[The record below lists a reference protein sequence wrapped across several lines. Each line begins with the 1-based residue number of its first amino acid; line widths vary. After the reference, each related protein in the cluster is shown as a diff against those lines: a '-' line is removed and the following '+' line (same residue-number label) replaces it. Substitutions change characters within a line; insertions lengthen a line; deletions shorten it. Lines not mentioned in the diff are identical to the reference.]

1 MKRIDYVNVKQGTEN
16 CRRFSHGNALPL
28 IALPHGMAAF
38 SLQTDGGSNWFYNPR
53 RDYYEG
59 IRLTHQPSPWNG
71 DYGHLLFVPQSGDAA
86 FSPDAFYSG
95 MRRKE
100 TVLKPHYMAVRSLR
114 YDCVTELVP
123 TCRGAVL
130 KIKYGDPER
139 TRRLTILPFSAD
151 FSFTVDAAAGKL
163 TGSAKAFNHSVHKD
177 MALYI
182 AVKFDCAVDAA
193 RCVLKQGNGGG
204 VSVAFLADEVT
215 ARIGISFLS
224 PAQAER
230 NLEREVGGETF
241 SALRLKAENIWEEI
255 LSRIAVEGSAERMRT
270 FYSCLWRAFLFPTV
284 FYEIDEKGDKIH
296 ICPDTAKI
304 GKGVYYVNN
313 GFWDTYRTVY
323 PLYAVVAREEYAEMC
338 EGFVNYYLDTGWL
351 PRWLSPGEYGIMPG
365 TLIEAVLSDAIVKGV
380 IGGDLAKTALA
391 AMCKQANT
399 PSGTPARGRAAC
411 AEYNALG
418 YVPCDLFG
426 ESVNATLDYAYCDFC
441 IAQAAEKLG
450 ERKTAAAFY
459 ARSKNYKNLFDAES
473 GFLRGKDSAG
483 KMRAQF
489 DPFAWGG
496 DYCEGGAW
504 QNGFGVYH
512 DVEGLASL
520 YGGRANLIG
529 KLDALFAEKPRYR
542 AGGYGGEIHEMTEMG
557 VRDFGQCAVSNQPSF
572 HLPYLFAM
580 LGEREK
586 TEYWAEKI
594 ADEAFSWEETGFPGD
609 EDNGSMAAWY
619 VFTAMGFYPVCPGKD
634 EYIAAKP
641 LFESV
646 AVCGRK
652 LPPRFEKGAVSV
664 KDILGK

>member
-1 MKRIDYVNVKQGTEN
+1 
-16 CRRFSHGNALPL
+16 
-28 IALPHGMAAF
+28 
-38 SLQTDGGSNWFYNPR
+38 
-53 RDYYEG
+53 
-59 IRLTHQPSPWNG
+59 
-71 DYGHLLFVPQSGDAA
+71 
-86 FSPDAFYSG
+86 
-95 MRRKE
+95 
-100 TVLKPHYMAVRSLR
+100 
-114 YDCVTELVP
+114 
-123 TCRGAVL
+123 
-130 KIKYGDPER
+130 
-139 TRRLTILPFSAD
+139 
-151 FSFTVDAAAGKL
+151 
-163 TGSAKAFNHSVHKD
+163 
-177 MALYI
+177 
-182 AVKFDCAVDAA
+182 
-193 RCVLKQGNGGG
+193 
-204 VSVAFLADEVT
+204 
-215 ARIGISFLS
+215 
-224 PAQAER
+224 
-230 NLEREVGGETF
+230 
-241 SALRLKAENIWEEI
+241 
-255 LSRIAVEGSAERMRT
+255 
-270 FYSCLWRAFLFPTV
+270 
-284 FYEIDEKGDKIH
+284 
-296 ICPDTAKI
+296 
-304 GKGVYYVNN
+304 
-313 GFWDTYRTVY
+313 
-323 PLYAVVAREEYAEMC
+323 MC

-351 PRWLSPGEYGIMPG
+351 TRWLSPGEYGIMPG

-594 ADEAFSWEETGFPGD
+594 ANEAFSWEETGFPGD

-652 LPPRFEKGAVSV
+652 LPPRFEKGSVSV